1 MNLLAGAIL
10 AAERISFPDAVTLGL
25 VDALVM
31 LGARRLARRTNEE
44 EARFVAEMAS
54 QIAGAQNNRVQG
66 CRGIGEREELPPEFF
81 DLILGPQ
88 RKYSCCRYP
97 DPTTSLAEAEIL
109 ALDET
114 IAHAAIEDGQRI
126 LELGAGWGSLG
137 LRLAEQFTDAT
148 IVCVPNSQAQ
158 RGYVQARARER
169 SLPNLTAVAADANA
183 FAAGQ
188 RFDRV
193 LSVETF
199 GQIADW
205 RAPLAQ
211 AYDWLE
217 PDGRLFV
224 HVFSHRS
231 RSYRLGGKDP
241 IGGLA
246 SHFFAGGLMPAQ
258 NLPHRFAELFSVEA
272 EWRWSGADYQRTAL
286 DWLADF
292 DSNRARLD
300 EILSEVYGAQ
310 AALWRR
316 RWRLFFLATAGLFGY
331 AGGSEWGVGHYRM
344 APVPA
349 R

>member
-10 AAERISFPDAVTLGL
+10 AAERMSLPDAVTLALIDVL
-25 VDALVM
+25 VAF
-31 LGARRLARRTNEE
+31 GAHRLARRTNEE
-44 EARFVAEMAS
+44 EVRFVAEMAN
-54 QIAGAQNNRVQG
+54 QMAGAQNNGLQG
-66 CRGIGEREELPPEFF
+66 CRDMAECDELPPEFF

-97 DPTTSLAEAEIL
+97 DPTTSLAEAETL

-114 IAHAAIEDGQRI
+114 IEHAAIGDGQRI

-137 LRLAEQFTDAT
+137 LRLAEQFTHAT
-148 IVCVPNSQAQ
+148 IVCASNSQAQ
-158 RGYVQARARER
+158 RSYIQACARER
-169 SLPNLTAVAADANA
+169 FLPNLTAVAGDASV

-193 LSVETF
+193 LSVEMF

-211 AYDWLE
+211 ARDWLE
-217 PDGRLFV
+217 PDGRLFM

-231 RSYRLGGKDP
+231 RSYRLGDKDP
-241 IGGLA
+241 VGELA
-246 SHFFAGGLMPAQ
+246 HDFLAGRLMPAQ
-258 NLPHRFAELFSVEA
+258 DLPHRFAELFSVEA

-300 EILSEVYGAQ
+300 EILSEVYGTQ

-316 RWRLFFLATAGLFGY
+316 RWRLFFLAIAGLFGH

-344 APVPA
+344 APVAA